1 MAAYT
6 VAAGD
11 VGKYELTLAANTE
24 DTVTFTGA
32 NLDKVDVV
40 VHSGTAPVYFRFGS
54 TAAVVKADGCHMVTP
69 GTAVTCE
76 SPDNAVTVVRLISA
90 ATCVYSVANAT

>member
-11 VGKYELTLAANTE
+11 VGKYELIGVANTE
-24 DTVTFTGA
+24 DTVTFTST
-32 NLDKVDVV
+32 NVDKVDVV
-40 VHSGTAPVYFRFGS
+40 VHSGSSPVYFRFGS
-54 TAAVVKADGCHMVTP
+54 TAATVKGDGTHMVMP

-76 SPDNAVTVVRLISA
+76 SPDNTATVVRVISA
-90 ATCVYSVANAT
+90 AACVYSVANAR

>member
-11 VGKYELTLAANTE
+11 VGKYEIAHVANTE
-24 DTVTFTGA
+24 DTVTFTGTA
-32 NLDKVDVV
+32 VDRVDVV
-40 VHSGTAPVYFRFGS
+40 VHSGTSPVYFRFGS

-69 GTAVTCE
+69 GTSVTCE
-76 SPDNAVTVVRLISA
+76 VPTKDATVVRLISA
-90 ATCVYSVANAT
+90 AACVYSVANAK